1 MSLSFT
7 GSKTT
12 DVRPVA
18 FQIDNFGSQVKAI
31 TFQYGDKVFTINR
44 RGKKNIKGYTSFVEN
59 TYSLTNGED
68 KFLRMT
74 RGQFQFVSVVYTD
87 GTVEGNDYIQ

>member
-1 MSLSFT
+1 MSLSFS
-7 GSKTT
+7 GSTTT

-18 FQIDNFGSQVKAI
+18 FQIDNFGPEIVAV
-31 TFQYGDKVFTINR
+31 TFKYGDKVFTINR
-44 RGKKNIKGYTSFVEN
+44 RGKKNIKGYTSFKEG

-68 KFLRMT
+68 KFLRMK
-74 RGQFQFVSVVYTD
+74 RDKFAYVSVVYAD